1 MDLKKI
7 NKIFCEKCDGLGYRT
22 LWTDKTETKKIDLD
36 CADCDSKGYIEDDR
50 EDESLFGV

>member
-1 MDLKKI
+1 MDLK

-22 LWTDKTETKKIDLD
+22 LWSDHTETKKIHLD
-36 CADCDSKGYIEDDR
+36 CADCDSKGYIEKDDR

>member
-1 MDLKKI
+1 MDLK

-22 LWTDKTETKKIDLD
+22 LWSDHTETKKIHLD
-36 CADCDSKGYIEDDR
+36 CADCDSKGYIEDDT